1 MEKRVLRY
9 QLWDQTQCFDCMLQV
24 SRGFPT
30 CSVLWAEWAGQGFAL
45 MKTETFSRNI
55 CKVFWSQSWYQ
66 RTLFSFYAEAN
77 WKANTSI
84 ESNGKFY
91 AHRPIVISF
100 HHISSYNLVVTR
112 PKTEK
117 RVPWYNFEIGKPCQC
132 FQRELAIAHC
142 QNVVSKTGASSV
154 HLKI

>member
-30 CSVLWAEWAGQGFAL
+30 CSVLWAEWEWQGLAL

-100 HHISSYNLVVTR
+100 HHISSYNLVVTG